1 MKTRGLTEQRGYFFI
16 PEAGDAAGNLR
27 FSDNILMAV
36 IAEGKCTFYQED
48 DSADIQGDGKDN
60 LKHNSIHLLLQ
71 N

>member
-1 MKTRGLTEQRGYFFI
+1 
-16 PEAGDAAGNLR
+16 
-27 FSDNILMAV
+27 MAV

-48 DSADIQGDGKDN
+48 DSADIQGDGKNN